1 MHRAVVILRCKT
13 EKSMNVKAK
22 ALLPALGV
30 CALALT
36 ATPVHA
42 QAASDLSSGADDGGA
57 LRVESDGS
65 LDEGDTAFVAVTAA
79 TVWSEKDSP
88 REVDEPAL
96 GDSPDLRAWDRAL
109 DRSTETRRGLTGL
122 VETQAGYGSEVRVL
136 DVDGRWAKVAVVDQ
150 ETPKNEDGY
159 PGWVPTAQ
167 LVENDRFA
175 ELRDEQPTAVVTAK
189 FAELSDIDYAE
200 FDGEAPEA
208 PINAELPLIAQD
220 EDDVRVALPGGGAA
234 WLPVGSVR
242 VDDPEHGFELDDP
255 TGGDL
260 VETARQF
267 EGVDYLWG
275 GVSPMGFDCS
285 GFTYTVFRAHGIELP
300 RDAGDQQNTGTTV
313 SSSKLRAGDLLFFAR
328 GGSGR
333 AHHVGMYIGDGKMI
347 HAPNASKDVEIVNW
361 RSWDTS
367 GQFAGAKRYL

>member
-1 MHRAVVILRCKT
+1 MR
-13 EKSMNVKAK
+13 AK

-36 ATPVHA
+36 AQPALASTTAPGA
-42 QAASDLSSGADDGGA
+42 SGAASPQTMAGGADDGGA
-57 LRVESDGS
+57 LRLESDGE
-65 LDEGDTAFVAVTAA
+65 LKKGDTAFVSVTTA

-88 REVDEPAL
+88 RKVDEPAL
-96 GDSPDLRAWDRAL
+96 GASPDLRAWDRAL

-122 VETQAGYGSEVRVL
+122 VETQAGYGSEVEIL
-136 DVDGRWAKVAVVDQ
+136 EVDGSWAQVAVVDQ
-150 ETPKNEDGY
+150 ETPKSEDGY

-175 ELRDEQPTAVVTAK
+175 ELREDQPAAVVTAK
-189 FAELSDIDYAE
+189 SAELADVQFAE
-200 FDGEAPEA
+200 FDGDAPTA

-220 EDDVRVALPGGGAA
+220 EDDVRVALPAGGAA
-234 WLPVGSVR
+234 WIAIGDVR
-242 VDDPEHGFELDDP
+242 IEDPDHGFELDEP
-255 TGGDL
+255 TGADL

-275 GVSPMGFDCS
+275 GVSPLGFDCS
-285 GFTYTVFRAHGIELP
+285 GFTYTVFRAHGIEIP
-300 RDAGDQQNTGTTV
+300 RDAGDQQNTGRTV
-313 SSSKLRAGDLLFFAR
+313 SSTSLEAGDLLFFAR

-347 HAPNASKDVEIVNW
+347 HAPNASKDVEVVDW
-361 RSWDTS
+361 QSWDRG
-367 GQFAGAKRYL
+367 GQFAGAKRHL